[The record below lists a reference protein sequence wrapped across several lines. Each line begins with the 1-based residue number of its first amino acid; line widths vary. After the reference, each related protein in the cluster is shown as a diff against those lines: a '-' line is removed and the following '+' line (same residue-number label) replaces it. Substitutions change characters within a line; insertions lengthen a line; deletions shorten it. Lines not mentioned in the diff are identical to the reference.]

1 MELRSDFADSYR
13 GYFVFEDW
21 NGELSRTDQ
30 ALHGWVDCWS
40 RFNTGLDLG
49 PHDRLRKKLEAGVLL
64 TYEEIDAALSLLRK
78 QEDMLC
84 RIPKDYVKAQ
94 TDTECIVIRMEELG
108 IKVAA

>member
-1 MELRSDFADSYR
+1 MQI
-13 GYFVFEDW
+13 
-21 NGELSRTDQ
+21 NIKKLSPLAKMPTYATD
-30 ALHGWVDCWS
+30 GSGC
-40 RFNTGLDLG
+40 FDLT

-84 RIPKDYVKAQ
+84 RMPKDYVKAQ